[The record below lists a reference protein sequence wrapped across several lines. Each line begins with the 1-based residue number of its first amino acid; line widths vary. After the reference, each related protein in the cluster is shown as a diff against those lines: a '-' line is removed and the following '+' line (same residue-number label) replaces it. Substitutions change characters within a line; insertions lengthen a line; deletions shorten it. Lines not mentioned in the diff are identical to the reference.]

1 MRTYPSLNVC
11 DRSQG
16 KKYMT
21 EEYEIMAAEFYD
33 QGVANKSAKM
43 SASQMHAEAQRKVRE
58 QEGAN
63 AAHPRKVHYVPGV
76 DEFNNFIC
84 GASSAKQKRKAPPG
98 PAPAAEALPLP
109 VSAAAPPPPPPLL
122 PPPPPPPPATLAATQ
137 PLAFDPVLEAVE
149 FGFGM

>member
-33 QGVANKSAKM
+33 QGVVNKSAKM
-43 SASQMHAEAQRKVRE
+43 SASQMHAEAQQKVRE

-76 DEFNNFIC
+76 DVFNNFIC

-109 VSAAAPPPPPPLL
+109 VPAPAPPPPPPHSTSTSTSCYFGCN
-122 PPPPPPPPATLAATQ
+122 ATTCVRPGAT
-137 PLAFDPVLEAVE
+137 AVA
-149 FGFGM
+149 FGFGT